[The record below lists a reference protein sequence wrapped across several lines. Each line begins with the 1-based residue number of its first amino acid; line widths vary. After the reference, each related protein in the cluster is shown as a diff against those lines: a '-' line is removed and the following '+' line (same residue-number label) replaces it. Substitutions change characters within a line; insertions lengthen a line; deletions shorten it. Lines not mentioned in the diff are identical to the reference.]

1 MDLQTAIMKKS
12 LRKLINLNIWG
23 GRHTEI
29 KNLQKGLP
37 EYAKGTK
44 EYKKAI
50 KDLINLGFLTVKPS
64 TGELHVGLNSHRQKE
79 IFDFLE
85 KQD

>member
-1 MDLQTAIMKKS
+1 MDLQNAIMKKT

-37 EYAKGTK
+37 DYVRGTK

-50 KDLINLGFLTVKPS
+50 KELINLDFLHVKPS
-64 TGELHVGLNSHRQKE
+64 TGEIHVGLNSHKQKE

-85 KQD
+85 KE